1 MQLNWE
7 KFQTE
12 YQKATEKTKALID
25 GETIPLCVASAITKY
40 NLPPTLKREL
50 TVSVINKLLN
60 LTDDGEIYTQLTKSG
75 LDASRAAGILGG
87 LLTCSLTNDPTV
99 FAAPTPSQPTST
111 TPAVRTMTS
120 DGKQIGYQ
128 SLEDVEYTNVQAAIL
143 HESK

>member
-25 GETIPLCVASAITKY
+25 GETIPLCVTSAITQY
-40 NLPPTLKREL
+40 NLPLTLKREL

-60 LTDDGEIYTQLTKSG
+60 LTDDGEIYAQLSKSG
-75 LDASRAAGILGG
+75 LDASRAASILGG
-87 LLTCSLTNDPTV
+87 LLTCSLTNDPTI
-99 FAAPTPSQPTST
+99 FATPPPNQSVTT
-111 TPAVRTMTS
+111 TPPVRTMTS

-128 SLEDVEYTNVQAAIL
+128 SLDEVEYTNVQAAIL